1 MDEPI
6 GEIDAIQG
14 KLILE
19 GIYQRY
25 GYDLRG
31 YASESM
37 YRRLSALR
45 IRSGAP
51 HMGELMHR
59 ILSNP
64 AFFMKALNELTVQ
77 VSEIFRDPDV
87 YRTLRD
93 RVLPMLRTY
102 PTLKI
107 WHAGCSAGEEAYT
120 SAILLLEENLYDRAQ
135 IYATDMS
142 PSAIELAREAVYP
155 EVVAETFTRNYAQ
168 FGGKGK
174 ANDYFTQAYGRIAMR
189 EALKRN
195 IMFFEHTLGSDQVF
209 GEMNVIFC
217 RNVLIYF
224 GEPWREKV
232 MDTFISSLGRGGFL
246 CLGTSE
252 RVSPTRM
259 GAFTEFAPSE
269 RIYRLRGPV

>member
-1 MDEPI
+1 MEAPI
-6 GEIDAIQG
+6 GEIESIES
-14 KLILE
+14 KLLLE
-19 GIYQRY
+19 GVFLKY

-31 YASESM
+31 YAPESIH
-37 YRRLSALR
+37 RRLA
-45 IRSGAP
+45 A
-51 HMGELMHR
+51 LMHR
-59 ILSNP
+59 SGCAHMAELLHRILTS
-64 AFFMKALNELTVQ
+64 AEFFKKALHELTVQ
-77 VSEIFRDPDV
+77 VSELFRDPDV

-120 SAILLLEENLYDRAQ
+120 SAILLLEEKLYDRAQ

-142 PSAIELAREAVYP
+142 PAAIELAREGVYP
-155 EVVAETFTRNYAQ
+155 EHVGATFAENYAR
-168 FGGKGK
+168 FGGRGK
-174 ANDYFTQAYGRIAMR
+174 ASDYFTEGYGRIAMHD
-189 EALKRN
+189 ALKRN
-195 IMFFEHTLGSDQVF
+195 IMFFEHTLGSDQAF
-209 GEMNVIFC
+209 GEMNVVFC

-232 MDTFISSLGRGGFL
+232 MATFIASLTRGGFL

-252 RVSPTRM
+252 RI
-259 GAFTEFAPSE
+259 GATHAPAFAEFAPME